1 MSRRRRIAILCL
13 IAVTGWCIGALFGAL
28 FPRLFGA

>member
-1 MSRRRRIAILCL
+1 MSRRPRIAILFL
-13 IAVTGWCIGALFGAL
+13 IAVTGWCIGALCTAL